1 MNTYLL
7 QLKRSLAPQDLEIL
21 KIELERK
28 KKSVVLAYL
37 LWFWLSIFGL
47 HKFYLGKIWQGLLY
61 MIGPWVTIFSI
72 FGGLIASVQPNAQGG
87 GALATSVG
95 GLGLLCFAIWWF
107 VDLFTLH
114 RQTERANEKIEK
126 ALLLQIKPDEMTEP
140 KMTEPKL
147 FEN

>member
-1 MNTYLL
+1 MNTYLIE
-7 QLKRSLAPQDLEIL
+7 LKRSLAPQDLEIL

-72 FGGLIASVQPNAQGG
+72 FGGLIASVQPNAQEG
-87 GALATSVG
+87 GALWPLRWAASGFCASLFG
-95 GLGLLCFAIWWF
+95 GLLICLPYT
-107 VDLFTLH
+107 D
-114 RQTERANEKIEK
+114 
-126 ALLLQIKPDEMTEP
+126 
-140 KMTEPKL
+140 KL
-147 FEN
+147 KGPMKR